1 MLRKIRLVIGLM
13 ALTGIAA
20 VMGFNYMFGDGEV
33 HVVLPE
39 GRTVSVLV
47 DGQPATPGRTV
58 HRHQKF
64 SLKQGKHTFE
74 FKDAD
79 SGQST
84 TAEVSLN
91 NGFAEFV
98 VPVDSTQ
105 CFARLDVT
113 KAMYS
118 EKRGGQSRAAPEIVE
133 RFAQTQPFKLASS
146 TYLDD
151 TEAPNKI
158 KSSQKVYLLLDVPC
172 DTMRQGDAQVLSEL
186 GF

>member
-1 MLRKIRLVIGLM
+1 MFRKIRLVIGLA
-13 ALTGIAA
+13 ALTFIAA
-20 VMGFNYMFGDGEV
+20 VMGVSYMFGDGDV

-47 DGQPATPGRTV
+47 DGQPATPSHTT
-58 HRHQKF
+58 HRHQRF

-91 NGFAEFV
+91 NGFAKFV

-113 KAMYS
+113 KSMYS
-118 EKRGGQSRAAPEIVE
+118 DKRTSQNRPAPQIVE
-133 RFAQTQPFKLASS
+133 RIAQTEPFKLDSS

-151 TEAPNKI
+151 SEAPSKI